1 MRPNQYEQKYLLNLL
16 RDAADRGVK
25 LRLLVDKSEN
35 QRIGMELAAG
45 SISDL
50 VEIENLDIEQQ
61 DKIISAIVDNEL
73 CLTVEVKAN
82 DVYESD
88 SIDEVLGL
96 ATYSNSESTVLSY
109 TSIFETLWMQAG
121 LRDRQKQVSRI
132 P

>member
-16 RDAADRGVK
+16 RDEQDRGVK

-35 QRIGMELAAG
+35 QRIGMELGAG
-45 SISDL
+45 SISDV

-61 DKIISAIVDNEL
+61 DKIISVIVDNEL

>member
-88 SIDEVLGL
+88 SIAEVLGL